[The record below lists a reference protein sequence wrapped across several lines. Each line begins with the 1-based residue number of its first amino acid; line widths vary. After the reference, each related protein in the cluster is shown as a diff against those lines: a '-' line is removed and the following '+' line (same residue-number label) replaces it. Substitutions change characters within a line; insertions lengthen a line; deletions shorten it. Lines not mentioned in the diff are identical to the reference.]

1 MTADQI
7 SDYDAY
13 VALVD
18 QAATLEADAAAELAS
33 SQIKS
38 QQARDLMAE
47 AKVIA
52 TRLGFVC

>member
-13 VALVD
+13 VGLID
-18 QAATLEADAAAELAS
+18 QAATLETDAAELLAS

-38 QQARDLMAE
+38 QQARDLRAE

-52 TRLGFVC
+52 TRLGLVC